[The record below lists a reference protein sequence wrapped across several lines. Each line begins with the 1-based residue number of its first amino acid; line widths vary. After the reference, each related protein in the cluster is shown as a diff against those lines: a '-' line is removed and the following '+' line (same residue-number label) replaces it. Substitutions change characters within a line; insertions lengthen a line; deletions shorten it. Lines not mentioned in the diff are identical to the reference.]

1 MVKLI
6 NETKETDFFLDS
18 YGYELPEN
26 LIAQRPREPRGTS
39 RMMVVDHAESKFIHT
54 GFTCLPEYLGKGD
67 LLVMNRTGVF
77 PARLFARRKTGGR
90 IEVFLLRRE
99 DGNSVWQALI
109 KPSRRINVGEELDLF
124 GEAEFTSDW
133 GKEIFKTSRCGS
145 VKVIRQLG
153 FGKFMVKLCLES
165 KSSCYE
171 NELELIN
178 QIGNVP
184 LPPYIQ
190 PRKEFADRYRQ
201 WYQTIYAREGT
212 SVAAPTAGFHF
223 TEDIL
228 DILAKKGV
236 IFAEVILDIGLGTF
250 RPVVSSDIRQHHMEA
265 EHYRIPEETC
275 NMLRFARKNGMRIV
289 AVGTTTVRALEN
301 YAQTGNQEAETELFI
316 YPGYKFHFTDA
327 LITNFHLPRSTLLML
342 VSTFAGREVILSAY
356 NEAIKHRYHFY
367 SFGDAMFIL

>member
-1 MVKLI
+1 MVKLT

-18 YGYELPEN
+18 YDYKLPEN
-26 LIAQRPREPRGTS
+26 LIAQQPREPRGTS
-39 RMMVVDHAESKFIHT
+39 RMMVIDRAESKFIHT

-109 KPSRRINVGEELDLF
+109 KPSRRINVGEGLDLF
-124 GEAEFTSDW
+124 AETGFTSDW
-133 GKEIFKTSRCGS
+133 GKEISKTSRCGS

-153 FGKFMVKLCLES
+153 LGKFMVKLCLES

-184 LPPYIQ
+184 LPPYIR
-190 PRKEFADRYRQ
+190 PRKEFTDRYRQ
-201 WYQTIYAREGT
+201 WYRTIYASEET

-223 TEDIL
+223 TKDML
-228 DILAKKGV
+228 GILAKKGV
-236 IFAEVILDIGLGTF
+236 LFAEVILDIGLGTF

-265 EHYRIPEETC
+265 EHYRIPDETC
-275 NMLRFARKNGMRIV
+275 NMLRSARKNGMRIV

-342 VSTFAGREVILSAY
+342 VGAFARRETMLRAY
-356 NEAIKHRYHFY
+356 HEAIEHNYHFY

>member
-6 NETKETDFFLDS
+6 NEIKETDFFLDS
-18 YGYELPEN
+18 YDYKLPKN
-26 LIAQRPREPRGTS
+26 LIAQQPREPRGTS
-39 RMMVVDHAESKFIHT
+39 RMMVINSAESKFIHT
-54 GFTCLPEYLGKGD
+54 SFSNLPEYLGKGD

-99 DGNSVWQALI
+99 DKKSVWQVLI
-109 KPSRRINVGEELDLF
+109 KPSRKINIGEELDLF
-124 GEAEFTSDW
+124 GETEFTSDW
-133 GKEIFKTSRCGS
+133 DKQASKTTRTGS
-145 VKVIRQLG
+145 IQVIRQLG
-153 FGKFMVKLCLES
+153 SGKFMVKLCVES
-165 KSSCYE
+165 ENSCYE
-171 NELELIN
+171 NELKLIN

-184 LPPYIQ
+184 LPPYIR

-201 WYQTIYAREGT
+201 WYQTIYASEET

-223 TEDIL
+223 TKDIL
-228 DILAKKGV
+228 DMLTKKGV
-236 IFAEVILDIGLGTF
+236 LFAEVILDIGLGTF

-265 EHYRIPEETC
+265 EHYRISDETC
-275 NMLRFARKNGMRIV
+275 DMLKLARKKGMRIV

-301 YAQTGNQEAETELFI
+301 YAQTGDQEAEAELFI

-342 VSTFAGREVILSAY
+342 VSAFAGREMMLRAY
-356 NEAIKHRYHFY
+356 HEAVEHNYHFY